1 MNVRNCRKCGKM
13 FNYITGVPICPSCKE
28 AMEAKFQEVKEY
40 IREHKG
46 AGIQEVSEA
55 CDVEVQQITQWLRED
70 RLEVTEGSN
79 IMLNCETCG
88 APIRSGRFCEV
99 SLPSF
104 FLSPPLSAASPR
116 DHFGTQ
122 YRYQRIQSDD
132 KRLQCSQESS
142 RRRCSSR

>member
-13 FNYITGVPICPSCKE
+13 FNYITGIPICPSCKE

-55 CDVEVQQITQWLRED
+55 CDVEVQQITAWLRED

-79 IMLNCETCG
+79 LMLNCETCG
-88 APIRSGRFCEV
+88 APIRSGRFCDKCRNTV
-99 SLPSF
+99 KNGF
-104 FLSPPLSAASPR
+104 NQMTNDYNAAKKAAADAAAAAKKDDGARMRFL
-116 DHFGTQ
+116 Q
-122 YRYQRIQSDD
+122 
-132 KRLQCSQESS
+132 
-142 RRRCSSR
+142 

>member
-13 FNYITGVPICPSCKE
+13 FNYITGVPICPACKE

-88 APIRSGRFCEV
+88 APIRSGRFCDKCKNAVQSGFNQMTKDYNAAKKAAADAAAAAKKDEGARMR
-99 SLPSF
+99 
-104 FLSPPLSAASPR
+104 FL
-116 DHFGTQ
+116 
-122 YRYQRIQSDD
+122 
-132 KRLQCSQESS
+132 
-142 RRRCSSR
+142 

>member
-79 IMLNCETCG
+79 LMLNCETCG
-88 APIRSGRFCEV
+88 APIRSGRFCDKCRNTV
-99 SLPSF
+99 TNGF
-104 FLSPPLSAASPR
+104 NQMTKDYNAAKKAAADAAAAAKKDDGARMRFL
-116 DHFGTQ
+116 Q
-122 YRYQRIQSDD
+122 
-132 KRLQCSQESS
+132 
-142 RRRCSSR
+142 

>member
-13 FNYITGVPICPSCKE
+13 FNYITGIPICPSCKE

-55 CDVEVQQITQWLRED
+55 CDVEVQQITAWLRED

-79 IMLNCETCG
+79 LMLNCETCG
-88 APIRSGRFCEV
+88 APIRSGRFCDKCRNTV
-99 SLPSF
+99 TNGFSQMTKDYNAAKRAAADAAAAAKKDDGARMR
-104 FLSPPLSAASPR
+104 FL
-116 DHFGTQ
+116 
-122 YRYQRIQSDD
+122 
-132 KRLQCSQESS
+132 
-142 RRRCSSR
+142 